1 MLFNSF
7 QFIFWF
13 WPVVCIGFYFLC
25 SARNRQGAKV
35 WLLML
40 SLAFYAWMG
49 LSNLMVIIPSILFNW
64 FLSHKIA
71 AQKDQKQR
79 KQYLWLAL
87 GPNILFLAA
96 FKYANALLG
105 THWEFPLG
113 LSFFTVTQVMYLV
126 DCYEGLSPANNLL
139 NHSLFVSFFPYVAA
153 GPLTR
158 SRTIVRQFD
167 SDGNSR
173 DRAAD
178 IARGLFVFS
187 IGLAKKVIF
196 ADSFRRLA
204 DAGFLQPNNLSTLEA
219 WVISVAFTLE
229 LYFDFSGYSDMAIG
243 VALSFGFEIPE
254 NFNSPFRAQSII
266 EFWQRWHMT
275 LSNFITTYLYTPI
288 VRSFKKVTLATSAV
302 ATIIAMLIAGIW
314 HGAGWNFAIYGAL
327 HGFALAANHYWKKSK
342 LRVPSFL
349 AWAGTFA
356 FVNLTLVFF
365 RAPDPGSAL
374 SIVREMIPNAN
385 LLSITAIRAKVRGV
399 ELEVMLL
406 PLLAGGILAFCGKN
420 SGELRRAFAPTARTS
435 LAVASLILVALL
447 FMNSN
452 IAQEFVYFAF

>member
-13 WPVVCIGFYFLC
+13 WPVVCIGFYLLC
-25 SARNRQGAKV
+25 SANNRQGAKV

-40 SLAFYAWMG
+40 SLVFYGWTR
-49 LSNLMVIIPSILFNW
+49 LSNLLVLIPSILFNY
-64 FLSHKIA
+64 FLSRKIVVHKDA
-71 AQKDQKQR
+71 KQR
-79 KQYLWLAL
+79 KLYLWLAL
-87 GPNILFLAA
+87 APNILYLCT
-96 FKYANALLG
+96 FKYANAVFG

-126 DCYEGLSPANNLL
+126 DCFEGLTPPNSLL
-139 NHSLFVSFFPYVAA
+139 DHSLFVSFFPYIAA

-158 SRTIVRQFD
+158 SRIIVRQFD
-167 SDGNSR
+167 SAGNR

-178 IARGLFVFS
+178 IARGLFVFA
-187 IGLAKKVIF
+187 IGLVKKVIF

-204 DAGFLQPNNLSTLEA
+204 DAGFLQPTNLSTLEA
-219 WVISVAFTLE
+219 WIISVAFTLE
-229 LYFDFSGYSDMAIG
+229 IYFDFSGYSDMAIG
-243 VALSFGFEIPE
+243 IALSLGFEIPE
-254 NFNSPFRAQSII
+254 NFNSPFRAQSVI

-288 VRSFKKVTLATSAV
+288 VRSFKKVTLATASV
-302 ATIIAMLIAGIW
+302 ATITAMLIAGIW
-314 HGAGWNFAIYGAL
+314 HGAGWNFAIWGLL
-327 HGFALAANHYWKKSK
+327 HGVALSVNHYWKKSK
-342 LRVPSFL
+342 RRMPSLL
-349 AWAGTFA
+349 AWAATFV
-356 FVNLTLVFF
+356 FVNITLVFF
-365 RAPDPGSAL
+365 RAPDVVSAV
-374 SIVREMIPNAN
+374 SIVKEMIPNPN

-406 PLLAGGILAFCGKN
+406 PLLIGTILAFWGKN
-420 SGELRRAFAPTARTS
+420 SGELRRTFAPTTRSS

>member
-13 WPVVCIGFYFLC
+13 WPVVCIGFYLLC
-25 SARNRQGAKV
+25 SANNRQGAKV
-35 WLLML
+35 WLLLL
-40 SLAFYAWMG
+40 SLVFYGWMKAA
-49 LSNLMVIIPSILFNW
+49 NLLVIVPSILFNW
-64 FLSHKIA
+64 LLSHKIA
-71 AQKDQKQR
+71 AEKNARNR
-79 KQYLWLAL
+79 KLYLWLAL
-87 GPNILFLAA
+87 GPNILYLAT
-96 FKYANALLG
+96 FKYVNALLG

-126 DCYEGLSPANNLL
+126 DCYEQLSPANNLL
-139 NHSLFVSFFPYVAA
+139 DHSLFVAFFPYVAA

-167 SDGNSR
+167 SAGNR
-173 DRAAD
+173 NRAAD

-187 IGLAKKVIF
+187 IGLVKKVIF

-204 DAGFLQPNNLSTLEA
+204 DAGFLQPTNLSTLEA
-219 WVISVAFTLE
+219 WIISVAFTLE

-243 VALSFGFEIPE
+243 VALSLGFEIPE
-254 NFNSPFRAQSII
+254 NFNSPFRSRSII

-288 VRSFKKVTLATSAV
+288 VRSFKKVTLAKASV
-302 ATIIAMLIAGIW
+302 ATIIAMLIAGVW

-342 LRVPSFL
+342 LRMPTLL
-349 AWAGTFA
+349 AWAATFV
-356 FVNLTLVFF
+356 FVNITLIFF
-365 RAPDPGSAL
+365 RAPDVGSAL
-374 SIVREMIPNAN
+374 SIVRRLIPDPN
-385 LLSITAIRAKVRGV
+385 LLSITAIRAKVRGI
-399 ELEVMLL
+399 ELEVMLI
-406 PLLAGGILAFCGKN
+406 PLIAGTILAFWGKN
-420 SGELRRAFAPTARTS
+420 SGELRKTFAPTVRS
-435 LAVASLILVALL
+435 SFAVASLILVALL
-447 FMNSN
+447 FLNSN